1 MNLAVADITFAVF
14 LAPKFILNHTFTHS
28 DGAVGKALCRL
39 LTGGTLGWLGGVSS
53 AFTLVVIA
61 VERYFAVM
69 YPHGNKGRLT
79 KRKLKASIDARLMK
93 LLSSYIGFILR
104 H

>member
-14 LAPKFILNHTFTHS
+14 LASKFILNHTFTHP
-28 DGAVGKALCRL
+28 DGGAGKALCRL

-53 AFTLVVIA
+53 AFTLMVIA
-61 VERYFAVM
+61 VERYFVVM

-79 KRKLKASIDARLMK
+79 KRKLKASIDSRFMK
-93 LLSSYIGFILR
+93 FLSSYIGFVLR
-104 H
+104 R